1 MQTDP
6 DVALMLQFKAGDPDA
21 FRQLFDR
28 HKNSLI
34 LFCFRFCGDE
44 RVAQELTQETF
55 IRVYRAAAR
64 YTAKARFRTWLFK
77 IATNVCLNEIR
88 KPSYRMRSESL
99 DGSDSKKYEAT
110 ITHQTGR
117 RSDRP
122 DELLYQEEHRQ
133 MVLAAIAQLPVD
145 QRAALLLRIEGEFSY
160 HAIGQQMGRSEN
172 NVKTL
177 IYRGRCKLRQA
188 LGKYFGDKL

>member
-6 DVALMLQFKAGDPDA
+6 DVTLMLGFKDGDADA

-28 HKNSLI
+28 HKNSVI
-34 LFCFRFCGDE
+34 LFCYRFCGDE
-44 RVAQELTQETF
+44 RMAEELAQETF
-55 IRVYRAAAR
+55 IKVYRAAAR

-88 KPSYRMRSESL
+88 RPVYRVPSESL
-99 DGSDSKKYEAT
+99 DGPGSQKYEAK
-110 ITHQTGR
+110 INREPDR

-122 DELLYQEEHRQ
+122 DELLHQKEQRQ
-133 MVLAAIAQLPVD
+133 TVLNAIAQLPVD

-160 HAIGQQMGRSEN
+160 YEIGQQMGRSEN
-172 NVKTL
+172 HVKTI
-177 IYRGRCKLRQA
+177 IYRGRRKLQQA
-188 LGKYFGDKL
+188 VGKYFGD